1 MMQRR
6 TDLAMERLS
15 GLGKGPVPG
24 VAAEEW
30 RQEPLSVHRVTVL
43 DARGERALERPVGQ
57 YLTAQLDRDAAWD
70 SQWMWE
76 SSKALAALLRP
87 LLPETGPVLVA
98 GLGNRAMTCDALGPL
113 ALEHLM
119 VTRHLI
125 RAMPE
130 TFGGLRPVSALAP
143 GVVGT
148 TGLETAELIRGAVR
162 QAQPTAVIAIDA
174 LAARSLERLCR
185 TFQLSDAG
193 ITPGSG
199 ACNPRQGLNRQT
211 LGIPVIAL
219 GVPTVVEART
229 LALDLVPEGR
239 LDEKNAPDAGMLVSP
254 KDIDLQVAKCAKVLG
269 YAVNLALQGD
279 VDAVEMEQFLC

>member
-1 MMQRR
+1 MEQRR

-24 VAAEEW
+24 IAAEEW

-43 DARGERALERPVGQ
+43 DRRGEQALDRPVGQ
-57 YLTAQLDRDAAWD
+57 YLTAQLDRDAIWD
-70 SQWMWE
+70 SRWMWE
-76 SSKALAALLRP
+76 CAKALAFLLKP

-119 VTRHLI
+119 VTRHLT

-130 TFGGLRPVSALAP
+130 TFGNLRQVCALAP

-148 TGLETAELIRGAVR
+148 TGLETAELIRGAVK
-162 QAQPTAVIAIDA
+162 QAEPAAVIAIDA
-174 LAARSLERLCR
+174 LAARSLGRLCR
-185 TFQLSDAG
+185 TFQLSDTG

-229 LALDLVPEGR
+229 LALDLVPQGR
-239 LDEKNAPDAGMLVSP
+239 LDEKTAPDAGMLVSP
-254 KDIDLQVAKCAKVLG
+254 KDIDLQVAKCARVLG

-279 VDAVEMEQFLC
+279 MDVVEMEQFLC

>member
-1 MMQRR
+1 MEQRR

-15 GLGKGPVPG
+15 GLGEGPVPG
-24 VAAEEW
+24 IAAEEW

-43 DARGERALERPVGQ
+43 DRRGEQALDRPVGQ
-57 YLTAQLDRDAAWD
+57 YLTAQLDRDAIWD
-70 SQWMWE
+70 SRWMWE
-76 SSKALAALLRP
+76 SAKALAALLRP

-119 VTRHLI
+119 VTRHLT

-130 TFGGLRPVSALAP
+130 TFGSLRQVCALAP
-143 GVVGT
+143 GVAGT

-162 QAQPTAVIAIDA
+162 QAEPAAVIAIDA
-174 LAARSLERLCR
+174 LAARSLGRLCR
-185 TFQLSDAG
+185 TFQLSDTG

-229 LALDLVPEGR
+229 LALDLVPQGR

-254 KDIDLQVAKCAKVLG
+254 KDIDLQVAKCARVLG

-279 VDAVEMEQFLC
+279 MDAVEMEQFLC

>member
-1 MMQRR
+1 MEQRR

-15 GLGKGPVPG
+15 GLGEGPVPG
-24 VAAEEW
+24 IAAEEW

-43 DARGERALERPVGQ
+43 DRRGEQALDRPVGQ
-57 YLTAQLDRDAAWD
+57 YLTAQLDRDAIWD
-70 SQWMWE
+70 SRWMWE
-76 SSKALAALLRP
+76 SAKALAALLRP

-119 VTRHLI
+119 VTRHLT

-130 TFGGLRPVSALAP
+130 TFGNLRQVCALAP

-162 QAQPTAVIAIDA
+162 QAEPSAVIAIDA
-174 LAARSLERLCR
+174 LAARSLGRLCR
-185 TFQLSDAG
+185 TFQLSDTG

-229 LALDLVPEGR
+229 LALDLVPQGR

-254 KDIDLQVAKCAKVLG
+254 KDIDLQVAKCARVLG

-279 VDAVEMEQFLC
+279 MDAVEMEQFLC

>member
-1 MMQRR
+1 MEQRR

-15 GLGKGPVPG
+15 GLGEGPVPG
-24 VAAEEW
+24 IAAEEW

-43 DARGERALERPVGQ
+43 DRRGEQALDRPVGQ
-57 YLTAQLDRDAAWD
+57 YLTAQLDRDAIWD
-70 SQWMWE
+70 SRWMWE
-76 SSKALAALLRP
+76 SAKALAALLRP

-119 VTRHLI
+119 VTRHLT

-130 TFGGLRPVSALAP
+130 TFGNLRQVCALAP
-143 GVVGT
+143 GVAGT

-162 QAQPTAVIAIDA
+162 QAEPAAVIAIDA
-174 LAARSLERLCR
+174 LAARSLGRLCR
-185 TFQLSDAG
+185 TFQLSDTG

-229 LALDLVPEGR
+229 LALDLVPQGR

-254 KDIDLQVAKCAKVLG
+254 KDIDLQVAKCARVLG

-279 VDAVEMEQFLC
+279 MDAVEMEQFLC

>member
-1 MMQRR
+1 MVQPR

-15 GLGKGPVPG
+15 GLKNARVSG
-24 VAAEEW
+24 VTWRQW
-30 RQEPLSVHRVTVL
+30 RQEPLSVHQVTVTNDAGAQAL
-43 DARGERALERPVGQ
+43 DRPMGR
-57 YLTAQLDRDAAWD
+57 YLTAQLDRDVLWD
-70 SQWMWE
+70 SQWMWDAAQ
-76 SSKALAALLRP
+76 ALASLLRP
-87 LLPETGPVLVA
+87 LLPERGSVLVA

-119 VTRHLI
+119 ITRHLAQ
-125 RAMPE
+125 AMPE
-130 TFGGLRPVSALAP
+130 TFGQLRPVCALAP

-148 TGLETAELIRGAVR
+148 TGLESAELIRGAVK
-162 QAQPTAVIAIDA
+162 QARPSAVIAIDA

-185 TFQLSDAG
+185 TFQISDTG

-199 ACNPRQGLNRQT
+199 ACNPRQGLNEQT
-211 LGIPVIAL
+211 LGVPVIGL

-229 LALDLVPEGR
+229 LAMDLMPNGR
-239 LDEKNAPDAGMLVSP
+239 LDETNAPDAGMLVSP

-279 VDAVEMEQFLC
+279 VDMTEMEQFLC

>member
-1 MMQRR
+1 MEQRR

-24 VAAEEW
+24 IAAEEW

-43 DARGERALERPVGQ
+43 DRRGEQALERPVGQ
-57 YLTAQLDRDAAWD
+57 YLTAQLDRDAIWD
-70 SQWMWE
+70 SRWMWE
-76 SSKALAALLRP
+76 CAKALAFLLKP

-119 VTRHLI
+119 VTRHLT

-130 TFGGLRPVSALAP
+130 TFGNLRQVCALAP

-148 TGLETAELIRGAVR
+148 TGLETAELIRGAVK
-162 QAQPTAVIAIDA
+162 QAEPAAVIAIDA
-174 LAARSLERLCR
+174 LAARSLGRLCR
-185 TFQLSDAG
+185 TFQLSDTG

-229 LALDLVPEGR
+229 LALDLVPQGR
-239 LDEKNAPDAGMLVSP
+239 LDEKTAPDAGMLVSP
-254 KDIDLQVAKCAKVLG
+254 KDIDLQVAKCARVLG

-279 VDAVEMEQFLC
+279 MDVVEMEQFLC

>member
-1 MMQRR
+1 MEQRR

-15 GLGKGPVPG
+15 DLGEGPVPG
-24 VAAEEW
+24 IAAEEW

-43 DARGERALERPVGQ
+43 DRRGEQALERPVGQ
-57 YLTAQLDRDAAWD
+57 YLTAQLDRDAIWD
-70 SQWMWE
+70 SRWMWE
-76 SSKALAALLRP
+76 SAKALAALLRP

-98 GLGNRAMTCDALGPL
+98 GLGNRAMTCDALGPM
-113 ALEHLM
+113 ALDHLM
-119 VTRHLI
+119 VTRHLTW
-125 RAMPE
+125 AMPE
-130 TFGGLRPVSALAP
+130 TFGNLRQVCALAP

-148 TGLETAELIRGAVR
+148 TGLETAELIRGTVR
-162 QAQPTAVIAIDA
+162 QAEPAAVIAIDA
-174 LAARSLERLCR
+174 LAARSLGRLCR
-185 TFQLSDAG
+185 TFQLSDTG

-229 LALDLVPEGR
+229 LALDLVPQGR

-254 KDIDLQVAKCAKVLG
+254 KDIDLQVAKCARVLG

-279 VDAVEMEQFLC
+279 MDAVEMEQFLC

>member
-1 MMQRR
+1 MEQRR

-15 GLGKGPVPG
+15 GLGEGPVPG
-24 VAAEEW
+24 IAAEEW

-43 DARGERALERPVGQ
+43 DRRGEQALDRPVGQ
-57 YLTAQLDRDAAWD
+57 YLTAQLDRDAIWD
-70 SQWMWE
+70 SRWMWE
-76 SSKALAALLRP
+76 SAKALAALLRP

-119 VTRHLI
+119 VTRHLT

-130 TFGGLRPVSALAP
+130 TFGNLRQVCALAP
-143 GVVGT
+143 GVAGT

-162 QAQPTAVIAIDA
+162 QAEPAAVIAIDA
-174 LAARSLERLCR
+174 LAARSLGRLCR
-185 TFQLSDAG
+185 AFQLSDTG

-229 LALDLVPEGR
+229 LALDLVPQGR

-254 KDIDLQVAKCAKVLG
+254 KDIDLQVAKCARVLG

-279 VDAVEMEQFLC
+279 MDAVEMEQFLC

>member
-1 MMQRR
+1 MDYPR

-15 GLGKGPVPG
+15 GLKQEHIPG
-24 VAAEEW
+24 VEW
-30 RQEPLSVHRVTVL
+30 NEWQQAPFSVHRVQVL
-43 DARGERALERPVGQ
+43 DQMGAQALDRPVGQ
-57 YLTAQLDRDAAWD
+57 YFTAQLDRDAVWD

-76 SSKALAALLRP
+76 SAKALAGLLRP
-87 LLPETGPVLVA
+87 LLPESGAVLVA

-119 VTRHLI
+119 VTRHL
-125 RAMPE
+125 AQVMPKV
-130 TFGGLRPVSALAP
+130 FGHLRPVCAIAP
-143 GVVGT
+143 GVLGT
-148 TGLETAELIRGAVR
+148 TGLESAELIRGAVK
-162 QAQPTAVIAIDA
+162 QAQPSAVIAIDA

-199 ACNPRQGLNRQT
+199 ACNPRQGLNAQT

-229 LALDLVPEGR
+229 LALDLMPQGR
-239 LDEKNAPDAGMLVSP
+239 LDEKTAPDAGMLVSP
-254 KDIDLQVAKCAKVLG
+254 RDIDLQVAKCARVLG
-269 YAVNLALQGD
+269 YSVNLALQGD
-279 VDAVEMEQFLC
+279 LDAVEMEQFLC

>member
-15 GLGKGPVPG
+15 GLGEGPVPG
-24 VAAEEW
+24 VATEEW

-57 YLTAQLDRDAAWD
+57 YLTARLDRDATWD
-70 SQWMWE
+70 SQWIWE
-76 SSKALAALLRP
+76 SAKALSALLRP

-162 QAQPTAVIAIDA
+162 QAQPAAVIAIDA

>member
-1 MMQRR
+1 MYQRR

-15 GLGKGPVPG
+15 GLGNGPVPG

-30 RQEPLSVHRVTVL
+30 RQEPLAIHRVAVTNQSG
-43 DARGERALERPVGQ
+43 AKALGRPMGQ
-57 YLTAQLDRDAAWD
+57 YLTAQLDRSAAWD

-76 SSKALAALLRP
+76 ASQALAALLRP
-87 LLPETGPVLVA
+87 LLPEKGPVLVA
-98 GLGNRAMTCDALGPL
+98 GLGNRAMTCDALGPMTL
-113 ALEHLM
+113 DHLM
-119 VTRHLI
+119 VTRHLT
-125 RAMPE
+125 RALPDA
-130 TFGGLRPVSALAP
+130 FGHMRPVSALAP

-148 TGLETAELIRGAVR
+148 TGLETAELIRGAVK
-162 QAQPTAVIAIDA
+162 QAQPAAVIAIDA

-185 TFQLSDAG
+185 TFQLSDTG

-199 ACNPRQGLNRQT
+199 ACNPRQGLNQQT

-229 LALDLVPEGR
+229 LALDLLPEGR

-254 KDIDLQVAKCAKVLG
+254 KDIDLQAERCARVLG
-269 YAVNLALQGD
+269 HAINLALHGD
-279 VDAVEMEQFLC
+279 MTAAEMEQFLC

>member
-162 QAQPTAVIAIDA
+162 QAQPAAVIAIDA

>member
-15 GLGKGPVPG
+15 GLGEGPVPG

-43 DARGERALERPVGQ
+43 DERGEQTLERPVGQ
-57 YLTAQLDRDAAWD
+57 YLTAQLDRDASWD

-76 SSKALAALLRP
+76 SAKALASLLGP

-130 TFGGLRPVSALAP
+130 TFGSLRPVSALAP

-162 QAQPTAVIAIDA
+162 QAQPAAVIAIDA

-185 TFQLSDAG
+185 TFQLSDTG

-199 ACNPRQGLNRQT
+199 ACNPRQGLNRHT

-239 LDEKNAPDAGMLVSP
+239 LDEKTAPDAGMLVSP

-269 YAVNLALQGD
+269 YAINLALQGD

>member
-1 MMQRR
+1 MEQRR

-15 GLGKGPVPG
+15 GLGEGPVPG
-24 VAAEEW
+24 IAAEEW

-43 DARGERALERPVGQ
+43 DRRGEQALDRPVGQ
-57 YLTAQLDRDAAWD
+57 YLTAQLDRDAIWD
-70 SQWMWE
+70 SRWMWE
-76 SSKALAALLRP
+76 SAKALAALLRP

-119 VTRHLI
+119 VTRHLT

-130 TFGGLRPVSALAP
+130 TFGNLRQVCALAP

-162 QAQPTAVIAIDA
+162 QVEPAAVIAIDA
-174 LAARSLERLCR
+174 LAARSLGRLCR
-185 TFQLSDAG
+185 TFQLSDTG

-229 LALDLVPEGR
+229 LALDLVPQGR

-254 KDIDLQVAKCAKVLG
+254 KDIDLQVAKCARVLG

-279 VDAVEMEQFLC
+279 MDAVEMEQFLC

>member
-1 MMQRR
+1 MEQRR

-15 GLGKGPVPG
+15 GLGEGPVPG
-24 VAAEEW
+24 IAAEEW

-43 DARGERALERPVGQ
+43 DRRGEQALDRPVGQ
-57 YLTAQLDRDAAWD
+57 YLTAQLDRDAIWD
-70 SQWMWE
+70 SRWMWE
-76 SSKALAALLRP
+76 SAKALAALLRP

-119 VTRHLI
+119 VTRHLT

-130 TFGGLRPVSALAP
+130 TFGSLRQVCALAP

-162 QAQPTAVIAIDA
+162 QAEPAAVIAIDA
-174 LAARSLERLCR
+174 LAARSLGRLCR
-185 TFQLSDAG
+185 TFQLSDTG

-229 LALDLVPEGR
+229 LALDLVPQGR

-254 KDIDLQVAKCAKVLG
+254 KDIDLQVAKCARVLG

-279 VDAVEMEQFLC
+279 MDAVEMEQFLC

>member
-15 GLGKGPVPG
+15 GLGEGPVPG

-30 RQEPLSVHRVTVL
+30 RQEPLSVHRVIVL
-43 DARGERALERPVGQ
+43 DERGEQTLERPVGQ
-57 YLTAQLDRDAAWD
+57 YLTAQLDRDASWD

-76 SSKALAALLRP
+76 SAKALASLLGP

-130 TFGGLRPVSALAP
+130 TFGSLRPVSALAP

-162 QAQPTAVIAIDA
+162 QAQPAAVIAIDA

-185 TFQLSDAG
+185 TFQLSDTG

-199 ACNPRQGLNRQT
+199 ACNPRQGLNRHT

-239 LDEKNAPDAGMLVSP
+239 LDEKTAPDAGMLVSP

-269 YAVNLALQGD
+269 YAINLALQGD

>member
-1 MMQRR
+1 MEQRR

-15 GLGKGPVPG
+15 VLGEGPVPG
-24 VAAEEW
+24 IVAEEW

-43 DARGERALERPVGQ
+43 DRRGEQALDRPVGQ
-57 YLTAQLDRDAAWD
+57 YLTAQLDRDAIWD
-70 SQWMWE
+70 SRWIWE
-76 SSKALAALLRP
+76 SAKALAALLRP

-119 VTRHLI
+119 VTRHLT

-130 TFGGLRPVSALAP
+130 TFGNLRQVCALAP

-162 QAQPTAVIAIDA
+162 QTEPAAVIAIDA
-174 LAARSLERLCR
+174 LAARSLGRLCR
-185 TFQLSDAG
+185 TFQLSDTG

-229 LALDLVPEGR
+229 LALDLVPQGR
-239 LDEKNAPDAGMLVSP
+239 LDEKTAPDAGMLVSP
-254 KDIDLQVAKCAKVLG
+254 KDIDLQVAKCARVLG

-279 VDAVEMEQFLC
+279 MDAVEMEQFLC

>member
-1 MMQRR
+1 MDYPR

-24 VAAEEW
+24 VSAEEW
-30 RQEPLSVHRVTVL
+30 RQEPLAIHRVTVM
-43 DARGERALERPVGQ
+43 DDTGARALDRPVGQ

-76 SSKALAALLRP
+76 CAKALAALLKP
-87 LLPETGPVLVA
+87 LLPEAGTVLVA

-119 VTRHLI
+119 VTRHLAQ
-125 RAMPE
+125 AMPD
-130 TFGGLRPVSALAP
+130 TFGHLRPVCALAP
-143 GVVGT
+143 GVLGT
-148 TGLETAELIRGAVR
+148 TGLESAELIRGAVK
-162 QAQPTAVIAIDA
+162 QARPAAVIAIDA

-199 ACNPRQGLNRQT
+199 ACNPRQGLNAQS

-229 LALDLVPEGR
+229 LALDLMPEGR

-254 KDIDLQVAKCAKVLG
+254 KDIDLQVAKCARVLG

-279 VDAVEMEQFLC
+279 MEAVEMEQFLC